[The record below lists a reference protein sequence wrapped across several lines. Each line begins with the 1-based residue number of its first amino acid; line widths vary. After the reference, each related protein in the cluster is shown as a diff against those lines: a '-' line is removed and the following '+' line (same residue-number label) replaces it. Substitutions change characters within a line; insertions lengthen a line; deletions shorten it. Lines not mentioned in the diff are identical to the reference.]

1 MRGSNHVR
9 LKLVWLALLTCYR
22 FYELQEACGQRS
34 SNSIEMVFVCPDRAN
49 EDREARIEA
58 VTEPHLR
65 VADDPNNKHHI
76 RGAGVVTLSADPLIY
91 NRVMCSE

>member
-1 MRGSNHVR
+1 
-9 LKLVWLALLTCYR
+9 
-22 FYELQEACGQRS
+22 
-34 SNSIEMVFVCPDRAN
+34 MVFVCPDRAN

-76 RGAGVVTLSADPLIY
+76 RGAEVVTWSADPLIY
-91 NRVMCSE
+91 NRVMCSEWFVLLSLLVISTSINAFEHV